1 MSIATVEIRAFSGP
15 DLVELGS
22 ANRPAIIRLNV
33 GPAGPAGPNSVTSS
47 TTSDGTA
54 NLEVLSVVSTSLES
68 TMDTVIGGSLYF
80 QADNLTQLQPTA
92 TETRSILFP
101 NASGTIALTSDITN
115 SVTSATTS
123 DGTAELSLASI
134 QAGSEDGIIFK
145 NQIGDTIGVMADAGD
160 GSGSGFAFG
169 EASTAQGGIS
179 FALGET
185 CTASGARS
193 FAGGVLSTA
202 SSEYSRAI
210 GTQAKAIHIGAS
222 VESDSEAADVQSTA
236 INEKTFRFA
245 NGYRF
250 LGGSATFSAGVT
262 VTGTLTADHIH
273 GNLAGSVY
281 AHVRAGETLA
291 KGDPVYI
298 SGSHGSGSTL
308 IPIVSKADASNAA
321 KMPAVGI
328 MDAALANN
336 ATGHM
341 VITGTI
347 TELNTNAYAVN
358 SVLYVATGGG
368 FTATPP
374 AANSQPVAIVERA
387 NTNNGAVIVKV
398 NGLASSGGNGASDA
412 NKLVRFGSAGTIPV
426 ASIGGLGTGVATAL
440 AVNTGSAG
448 AIVVNGGALGTPSSG
463 ALTSCTG
470 LPISTG
476 VSGLGTNVAAFLATP
491 SSANL
496 AAAVT
501 DETGTGSLVFGTS
514 PSMTNVSIA
523 NASSNTRATL
533 VSGMATSVALI
544 QIQGTTTSSYSSM
557 SFLDS
562 AGTQRGSFGFGGSA
576 VSFGYVS
583 TVYFEAGSGIPVA
596 FGAGGAERMRIIS
609 TGEVG
614 IGTSSPSTKSVLDLT
629 STTKGFLP
637 PRMTTAQRDAITS
650 VPAGLMIYNT
660 TTNKLNFYNGSAWEA
675 VTSA

>member
-1 MSIATVEIRAFSGP
+1 
-15 DLVELGS
+15 
-22 ANRPAIIRLNV
+22 
-33 GPAGPAGPNSVTSS
+33 
-47 TTSDGTA
+47 
-54 NLEVLSVVSTSLES
+54 
-68 TMDTVIGGSLYF
+68 
-80 QADNLTQLQPTA
+80 
-92 TETRSILFP
+92 
-101 NASGTIALTSDITN
+101 
-115 SVTSATTS
+115 
-123 DGTAELSLASI
+123 
-134 QAGSEDGIIFK
+134 
-145 NQIGDTIGVMADAGD
+145 
-160 GSGSGFAFG
+160 
-169 EASTAQGGIS
+169 
-179 FALGET
+179 
-185 CTASGARS
+185 
-193 FAGGVLSTA
+193 
-202 SSEYSRAI
+202 
-210 GTQAKAIHIGAS
+210 
-222 VESDSEAADVQSTA
+222 
-236 INEKTFRFA
+236 
-245 NGYRF
+245 
-250 LGGSATFSAGVT
+250 
-262 VTGTLTADHIH
+262 
-273 GNLAGSVY
+273 
-281 AHVRAGETLA
+281 
-291 KGDPVYI
+291 
-298 SGSHGSGSTL
+298 
-308 IPIVSKADASNAA
+308 
-321 KMPAVGI
+321 
-328 MDAALANN
+328 LANN